1 MGDRGGPYTLGQLA
15 EALGAALE
23 GDAERIIRGVAPLET
38 AGPDQI
44 SFVTHPKYLP
54 LAASSRAGALLV
66 GAEVKELRTPL
77 LRAASPQTALIAL
90 LKLFYPA
97 PPFQPG
103 IHASALVASGS
114 HIHPAASV
122 GAFSVI
128 QPRALIGARARI
140 FPLVYVGE
148 GVEIG
153 EESTIYPNVV
163 IREGVRIGRRV
174 IIHAGAVLGADGF
187 GYAFDGRAHQKIP
200 QVGGVIVEDDVEIGA
215 NVAIDRATLGDT
227 VVRRGTKIDNLV
239 QIAHNVEIGQHAIV
253 VAQTGISGSCRVGH
267 GVVLGGQVGLAD
279 HVTLGDGVMLGAQSG
294 VPGDIRAAGQYLGSP
309 ARPVAEARRIYAAMP
324 RLPDLLKKV
333 RALERRVRE
342 LEARLG
348 IESEGSGAADGG

>member
-1 MGDRGGPYTLGQLA
+1 MADTGGPYTLGQLA
-15 EALGAALE
+15 QALGAVLE
-23 GDAERIIRGVAPLET
+23 GDPERVIRGVAPLET
-38 AGPDQI
+38 AGPDQL

-66 GAEVKELRTPL
+66 GAEVKDLRAPL

-90 LKLFYPA
+90 LKLFHPA
-97 PPFQPG
+97 PPFSAG
-103 IHASALVASGS
+103 IHPSALVASDS
-114 HIHPAASV
+114 RIHPNASV
-122 GAFSVI
+122 GAFAVI
-128 QPRALIGARARI
+128 QPRAVVGPRARI
-140 FPLVYVGE
+140 FPMVYVGE

-153 EESTIYPNVV
+153 EESTVYANVV

-174 IIHAGAVLGADGF
+174 IIHAGVVLGSDGF
-187 GYAFDGRAHQKIP
+187 GYAFDGSAHQKIP
-200 QVGGVIVEDDVEIGA
+200 QVGGVVIEDDVEIGA
-215 NVAIDRATLGDT
+215 NVTIDRATLGDT

-239 QIAHNVEIGQHAIV
+239 QVAHNVEIGQHAIV
-253 VAQTGISGSCRVGH
+253 VAQSGISGSCRVGN
-267 GVVLGGQVGLAD
+267 GAVLGGQVGIAD
-279 HVTLGDGVMLGAQSG
+279 HVTIGDGVMLGAQSG
-294 VPGDIRAAGQYLGSP
+294 VPGDIRAAGQYLGTP

-348 IESEGSGAADGG
+348 IESTGSGETDAG

>member
-1 MGDRGGPYTLGQLA
+1 MGDGGGPYTLGQLA
-15 EALGAALE
+15 EAVGAVLE
-23 GDAERIIRGVAPLET
+23 GDAERVMRGIAPLET

-66 GAEVKELRTPL
+66 GAEIKDLRPPL
-77 LRAASPQTALIAL
+77 LRVASPQAALIAL
-90 LKLFYPA
+90 LKLFHPSPPPA
-97 PPFQPG
+97 PGVHP
-103 IHASALVASGS
+103 SALVAPDCRVHAS
-114 HIHPAASV
+114 ASV
-122 GAFSVI
+122 GAFAVI
-128 QPRALIGARARI
+128 RPRAVIGARARI

-148 GVEIG
+148 GAEIG
-153 EESTIYPNVV
+153 EESTVYPNAV

-174 IIHAGAVLGADGF
+174 IIHPGAVLGADGF
-187 GYAFDGRAHQKIP
+187 GYAFDGGAHQKIP

-215 NVAIDRATLGDT
+215 NATIDRATLGDT

-253 VAQTGISGSCRVGH
+253 VAQSGISGSCRVGN
-267 GVVLGGQVGLAD
+267 GAVLGGQVGLAD
-279 HVTLGDGVMLGAQSG
+279 HVTIGDGVMLGAQSG
-294 VPGDIRAAGQYLGSP
+294 VPGDIRAAGQYLGAP
-309 ARPVAEARRIYAAMP
+309 ARPVAEARRIFAAMP

-348 IESEGSGAADGG
+348 IESRGGTESGDG